1 MMTSLDQSLTTA
13 ELERLD
19 AFLRSDAVSE
29 HAMSLLM
36 LNGFLTAVA
45 SGPNMLMPSVWLDV
59 VWGEHEEDAPTFAS
73 DDEAK
78 TILTLILRY
87 MNEVNAALQNM
98 TLVPLF
104 CELRDEE
111 QRQGAEAWAYGYMAG
126 LACDPDGWK
135 PIFKDKQAHMLM
147 LPIMMLSA
155 PPGFFDDGDP
165 SEDDKYGA
173 IPLIPKAAEGIFG
186 YWYMKRS
193 RSLPPMY
200 MRAKSA
206 QKSKPKSKRKKT
218 KRQKR

>member
-1 MMTSLDQSLTTA
+1 MMTGLDQSLTTA

-59 VWGEHEEDAPTFAS
+59 IWGEHEEDAPTFAS

-78 TILTLILRY
+78 NILTLILRS
-87 MNEVNAALQNM
+87 MNEVNASLQNM

-104 CELRDEE
+104 CELPDEE

-126 LACDPDGWK
+126 LACDPDSWK
-135 PIFKDKQAHMLM
+135 PIFNDKQAHVLM
-147 LPIMMLSA
+147 LPIMMLCA
-155 PPGFFDDGDP
+155 PPGIFDEEP
-165 SEDDKYGA
+165 SEKEKCEA
-173 IPLIPKAAEGIFG
+173 VPLIPKAAEGIFG

-193 RSLPPMY
+193 RRLPPIS

-206 QKSKPKSKRKKT
+206 QKSKPKPKRKKT